1 MDKKRRRSVSRR
13 RMENSNLNLVAT
25 GCFIYALDTKRYLFL
40 LRNDA
45 GKYGNTW
52 GIAGGKVE
60 NQERT
65 VAGLQREIIEEIG
78 NIDIKK
84 IVPLE
89 TFVSDNE
96 KFTFYT
102 YLVTVE
108 HEFLP
113 TLNEEHEGY
122 CWVYLHKYPRPLHPG
137 VSRSFKFDRIVE
149 KLETIQKL
157 SDVSFFNEVPNTNM
171 TDVV

>member
-13 RMENSNLNLVAT
+13 RVANSNLVAT
-25 GCFIYALDTKRYLFL
+25 GCVIYAIDTKRYLFL
-40 LRNDA
+40 LRSDE

-60 NQERT
+60 NQEST
-65 VAGLQREIIEEIG
+65 VTGLQREIVEEIG

-89 TFVSDNE
+89 TFISDNK

-108 HEFLP
+108 QEFLP
-113 TLNEEHEGY
+113 TLNEEHDGY

-149 KLETIQKL
+149 KLETVQKL
-157 SDVSFFNEVPNTNM
+157 ADVSFLNEVPNT
-171 TDVV
+171 DVTKIA

>member
-13 RMENSNLNLVAT
+13 RVANSNLVAT
-25 GCFIYALDTKRYLFL
+25 GCVIYAIDTKRYLFL
-40 LRNDA
+40 LRSDA

-60 NQERT
+60 NQEST
-65 VAGLQREIIEEIG
+65 VTGLQREIVEEIG

-89 TFVSDNE
+89 TFISDNK

-108 HEFLP
+108 QEFLP
-113 TLNEEHEGY
+113 TLNEEHDGY

-149 KLETIQKL
+149 KLETVQKL
-157 SDVSFFNEVPNTNM
+157 SDVSFLNEVPNT
-171 TDVV
+171 DVTNIA

>member
-13 RMENSNLNLVAT
+13 RVANSNLVAT
-25 GCFIYALDTKRYLFL
+25 GCVIYAIDTKRYLFL
-40 LRNDA
+40 LRSDV

-60 NQERT
+60 NQEST
-65 VAGLQREIIEEIG
+65 VTGLQREIVEEIG

-89 TFVSDNE
+89 TFISDNK

-108 HEFLP
+108 QEFLP
-113 TLNEEHEGY
+113 TLNEEHDGY

-149 KLETIQKL
+149 KLETVQKL
-157 SDVSFFNEVPNTNM
+157 SDVSFLNEVPNT
-171 TDVV
+171 DVTNIA